1 MYSLKKTLS
10 PKKPTKERVL
20 LPNGNVATMSQK
32 KALSA
37 KKPTK
42 KHVLLPNGNVAPTS
56 PKKTLVPVVGSK
68 KTINQKRLI
77 WGSKRYAHTRIYGSK
92 RIPSK
97 ISYRGSKKTIYALRR
112 QKQKTYT
119 GLKRPIPRRHC
130 PTRYYGSK
138 RRLIFRAR
146 HRGSKRPN
154 FKKIDPPPLANAQ
167 IVTRKN

>member
-1 MYSLKKTLS
+1 MYSLKTLS
-10 PKKPTKERVL
+10 PKKPAKECVLLPNGNIAHRPQKKPPCPKKPAKERVL
-20 LPNGNVATMSQK
+20 LPNGNI
-32 KALSA
+32 
-37 KKPTK
+37 
-42 KHVLLPNGNVAPTS
+42 APTS
-56 PKKTLVPVVGSK
+56 PKKILVPVVGSK
-68 KTINQKRLI
+68 KTISQKRLM
-77 WGSKRYAHTRIYGSK
+77 WGSKRYTHTRIYGSK

-97 ISYRGSKKTIYALRR
+97 ISYRGSKKTVYALRR

-119 GLKRPIPRRHC
+119 GLKRPIPRRRR

-146 HRGSKRPN
+146 NRGSKRPN